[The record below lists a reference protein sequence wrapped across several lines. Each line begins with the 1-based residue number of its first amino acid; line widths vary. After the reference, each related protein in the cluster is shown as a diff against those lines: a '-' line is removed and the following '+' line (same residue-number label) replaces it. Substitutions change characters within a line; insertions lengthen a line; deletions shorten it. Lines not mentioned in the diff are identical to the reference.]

1 MKGTTVPTKK
11 FNIIWTVIAIA
22 FMFAVWGV
30 AYLITYNDYVIPS
43 IGQTAEHFAML
54 FISPTFWLYSL
65 YTILRALAS
74 LLISFFLASLFT
86 CLSAIS
92 PAFKRISVVIIS
104 FFRTLPTMAITL
116 MLLLWSNPFVAP
128 IIVTILVLFPLTYLQ
143 YMTAYDGIDKNLIQ
157 MATVYSFTRK
167 QKLKNIYLPIMLKS
181 VLAQVG
187 ANVSFG
193 LKIVV
198 SAEIMCYTFESLG
211 GAIYHA
217 QLFVRVPQFMA
228 LVLFVVVFGAIL
240 EWAFSLLNKIS
251 ERWSK

>member
-1 MKGTTVPTKK
+1 
-11 FNIIWTVIAIA
+11 
-22 FMFAVWGV
+22 
-30 AYLITYNDYVIPS
+30 
-43 IGQTAEHFAML
+43 
-54 FISPTFWLYSL
+54 
-65 YTILRALAS
+65 
-74 LLISFFLASLFT
+74 
-86 CLSAIS
+86 
-92 PAFKRISVVIIS
+92 
-104 FFRTLPTMAITL
+104 
-116 MLLLWSNPFVAP
+116 
-128 IIVTILVLFPLTYLQ
+128 
-143 YMTAYDGIDKNLIQ
+143 MTAYDGIDKNLIQ

-251 ERWSK
+251 ERWSR